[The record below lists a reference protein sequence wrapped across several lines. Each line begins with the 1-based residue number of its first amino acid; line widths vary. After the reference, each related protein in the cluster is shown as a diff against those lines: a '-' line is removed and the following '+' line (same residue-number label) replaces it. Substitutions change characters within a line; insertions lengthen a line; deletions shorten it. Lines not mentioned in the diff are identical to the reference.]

1 MVMPAPPRDPGWRPN
16 TSGLMAMVLVLGVV
30 VGIWFLSGGDPG
42 TPTSGGTGVVITD
55 PTPSGSNGATG
66 AGARS
71 EGPRPGSVDPQTGLT
86 WVSLDSLP
94 PEAADTVEAIATGGP
109 FLYDQDGATFEN
121 REGVLPDRPP
131 GAYAEYTVI
140 TPGSSDR
147 GARRIVAGDP
157 GELFW
162 TADHYDSFERIIR

>member
-1 MVMPAPPRDPGWRPN
+1 MVMPAPPREPGWRPN

-42 TPTSGGTGVVITD
+42 TPTSGGTGVEITD
-55 PTPSGSNGATG
+55 PTPSEPAG

-71 EGPRPGSVDPQTGLT
+71 EGPRPGSVDPLTGLT
-86 WVSLDSLP
+86 WVSLDTLP
-94 PEAADTVEAIATGGP
+94 PEAADTIDAIDAGGP
-109 FLYDQDGATFEN
+109 FGYDQDGATFEN
-121 REGVLPDRPP
+121 REGILPDRPA
-131 GAYAEYTVI
+131 GTYTEYTVI
-140 TPGSSDR
+140 TPGSPDR